1 MGRQV
6 SERLRDQAVRRLRRD
21 YCRGGIGPD
30 TFERRVE
37 AVLTAD
43 RRAALRQA
51 TRDVAKPSLVARAR
65 FRLFPPPPATPSGL
79 LVALAADRPSVIG
92 RSRSCDLV
100 LRDDSVSRRHVMLA
114 LDGDHAVVTDLGST
128 NGTLLNGRWITQ
140 AEARPGDVL
149 QLGEIELL
157 L

>member
-1 MGRQV
+1 MSRQV
-6 SERLRDQAVRRLRRD
+6 SERLRDQAVRRLRSG
-21 YCRGGIGPD
+21 YCRGAMGTD
-30 TFERRVE
+30 TFERRLE

-43 RRAALRQA
+43 SRRALRRA
-51 TRDVAKPSLVARAR
+51 SRGVTR
-65 FRLFPPPPATPSGL
+65 PAPAAPASGL
-79 LVALAADRPSVIG
+79 LDALASDRPSVIG

-100 LRDDSVSRRHVMLA
+100 VRDDSVSRRHVMLA
-114 LDGDHAVVTDLGST
+114 FDGDHVVVTDLGST

-140 AEARPGDVL
+140 AEVRPGDLL

>member
-1 MGRQV
+1 MRRAYHAAMRRQV
-6 SERLRDQAVRRLRRD
+6 SERLRDRAVGRLRSG
-21 YCRGGIGPD
+21 YCRGALGTD
-30 TFERRVE
+30 TFERRLE

-43 RRAALRQA
+43 SRRALRRA
-51 TRDVAKPSLVARAR
+51 TRGVTRPVPETAA
-65 FRLFPPPPATPSGL
+65 SGL
-79 LVALAADRPSVIG
+79 LDALASDRPSVIG

-100 LRDDSVSRRHVMLA
+100 LRDDSVSRRHAMLT
-114 LDGDHAVVTDLGST
+114 LDGDHVVVTDLGST

-140 AEARPGDVL
+140 AEARPGDLL

>member
-1 MGRQV
+1 MSRQV
-6 SERLRDQAVRRLRRD
+6 SERLRDQAVRRLRSG
-21 YCRGGIGPD
+21 YCRGAIGTD
-30 TFERRVE
+30 TFERRLE

-43 RRAALRQA
+43 SRRALRRA
-51 TRDVAKPSLVARAR
+51 TRGAAR
-65 FRLFPPPPATPSGL
+65 PAPTAAASGL
-79 LVALAADRPSVIG
+79 LYALASDRPSVIG

-100 LRDDSVSRRHVMLA
+100 LRDDSVSRRHVMLTVEGEHV
-114 LDGDHAVVTDLGST
+114 LVTDLGST

>member
-1 MGRQV
+1 MQV
-6 SERLRDQAVRRLRRD
+6 SERLRNRAVLRLRSG
-21 YCRGGIGPD
+21 YCRGRIGAD
-30 TFERRVE
+30 TFERRLE

-43 RRAALRQA
+43 TRRALRNA
-51 TRDVAKPSLVARAR
+51 TRGVTR
-65 FRLFPPPPATPSGL
+65 PAPAAASGL
-79 LVALAADRPSVIG
+79 LDALASDRPSVIG

-114 LDGDHAVVTDLGST
+114 VDGEHVIVTDLGST

-149 QLGEIELL
+149 QLGEIELHL
-157 L
+157 

>member
-1 MGRQV
+1 MRRQV
-6 SERLRDQAVRRLRRD
+6 SERLRDHALLRLRTG
-21 YCRGGIGPD
+21 YCRGRMGTD
-30 TFERRVE
+30 TFERRLE

-43 RRAALRQA
+43 TRRALRHA
-51 TRDVAKPSLVARAR
+51 TRGATRAA
-65 FRLFPPPPATPSGL
+65 PAAAASGL
-79 LVALAADRPSVIG
+79 LDALASDRPSVIG

-100 LRDDSVSRRHVMLA
+100 LRDDSVSRRHVMLTV
-114 LDGDHAVVTDLGST
+114 DGAHVIVTDLGST